1 MHRNTSK
8 HVDARRHTSFF
19 AAILR
24 FYAGGNLPI
33 LRAMSQP
40 PQTSAPSL
48 KLKPNA
54 KSRALNGHPW
64 VFANEVEALLSAAH
78 DGEVVDCR
86 DRAGRRMGCGIYN
99 SRSQICWRR
108 LGRERVALDEAWLR
122 DAITRAIA
130 RRDALQ
136 GSTDIPVCANPR
148 APQNTTQTEM
158 SVPPSKASHDSAIR
172 RLIWSESDD
181 LPGIVL
187 DQFGDTLVLQIQTLA
202 MEKRRDLIARLLMEN
217 TALAPRPAEIIF
229 RDDAPIRRLEG
240 LPQFTGTFTGKNWEP
255 RWMRIDG
262 FDYWL
267 DLLHG
272 QKTGFYLDQ
281 REQHA
286 LVARY
291 AKGRRVLDAFC
302 NQGPFALHC
311 ARAGAASVLG
321 IDSAEDAIA
330 QAGKNAERNFA
341 GDAAAGAS
349 VRFEVANVFD
359 FFNAASPERR
369 GEQWD
374 MIILDPPPFAKSKS
388 AMEGALR
395 GYKEINLR
403 AMQHL
408 APGGILAT
416 YTCSHHMHDAELRQ
430 VLAEAAADARR
441 RARVLEFCHQPP
453 DHPVLATMP
462 ESEYLRGYILCV
474 E

>member
-1 MHRNTSK
+1 MTSQQQNSES
-8 HVDARRHTSFF
+8 T
-19 AAILR
+19 
-24 FYAGGNLPI
+24 
-33 LRAMSQP
+33 Q
-40 PQTSAPSL
+40 APCL

-54 KSRALNGHPW
+54 KSRALAGHPW
-64 VFANEVEALLSAAH
+64 VFANEVETLLPAGH

-86 DRAGRRMGCGIYN
+86 DRAGRRIGCGIYN

-108 LGRERVALDEAWLR
+108 LTRERVALDEAYLR
-122 DAITRAIA
+122 DAIMRAIA
-130 RRDALQ
+130 RRDALP
-136 GSTDIPVCANPR
+136 GSANQDR
-148 APQNTTQTEM
+148 N
-158 SVPPSKASHDSAIR
+158 IR

-217 TALAPRPAEIIF
+217 AAPALSPRPVEIIF

-267 DLLHG
+267 DLLRG

-311 ARAGAASVLG
+311 ARAGATSVLG
-321 IDSAEDAIA
+321 LDSAEDAIA
-330 QAGKNAERNFA
+330 QARQNANRNFA
-341 GDAAAGAS
+341 GAADATANIT
-349 VRFEVANVFD
+349 FQTANVFD
-359 FFNAASPERR
+359 FFNDTSPERR
-369 GEQWD
+369 AAHWD
-374 MIILDPPPFAKSKS
+374 LIILDPPPFAKSKS
-388 AMEGALR
+388 ALEGAMR

-408 APGGILAT
+408 APSGILAT

-441 RARVLEFCHQPP
+441 RVRVLEFCHQPP